1 MEQFPK
7 QSVEFGVWNSNK
19 YDKSQIFKAMPG
31 ISVAAKAVPKKASEF
46 GINLMGKDLDI
57 FFNTVEEAKTEAL
70 VELEK
75 YLSSSLKAVR
85 TAQAE
90 AIPTIILIP
99 VPEK

>member
-7 QSVEFGVWNSNK
+7 QSVEFGVWNPNK
-19 YDKSQIFKAMPG
+19 YDRTQIFKAMPG
-31 ISVAAKAVPKKASEF
+31 ISVSAKAVPKKASEF
-46 GINLMGKDLDI
+46 GINLMGKDLDVY
-57 FFNTVEEAKTEAL
+57 FNTVEEAKVEAL

-75 YLSSSLKAVR
+75 YLSTSLKSVR

-90 AIPTIILIP
+90 AIPTILLTP